1 MKADL
6 CKHSSVSWSHVWPSE
21 GGLITIWELN
31 WKECLCWTS
40 QFPHRAKSSEVIRT
54 LTSDDTMHKVWEQS
68 WPLSM
73 TSKKEIL
80 PLDYRQC
87 CSHIFKM
94 HWCSEHKILF
104 YLCQRYRQILCFYY
118 SAITVIL
125 EGEEFMR
132 HSVMQQHS
140 VECGQSLNLC
150 FESRL
155 IHADIIIILLV
166 MYIPSYWNW
175 GDKKSFF

>member
-1 MKADL
+1 MKVDL
-6 CKHSSVSWSHVWPSE
+6 CKHSSASWSQVWPSE

-73 TSKKEIL
+73 TGKKGFL

-87 CSHIFKM
+87 CSHILKM
-94 HWCSEHKILF
+94 RRCSELLIFF
-104 YLCQRYRQILCFYY
+104 YLRKKNPTDLCFYY
-118 SAITVIL
+118 RAITVIL

-132 HSVMQQHS
+132 HSVRQRHS
-140 VECGQSLNLC
+140 SGCMHTLWNYARLLSHSCWHIIHHTSITVQSC
-150 FESRL
+150 S
-155 IHADIIIILLV
+155 
-166 MYIPSYWNW
+166 
-175 GDKKSFF
+175 